1 MKFREGYFSSQVDVF
16 PMFSGKQRLTRLAQ
30 NCKYVELY
38 EDLSQFFLP
47 TKAWANYLA
56 EPQIFCEAGHSWE
69 SIFPCHLS
77 WRSRKILRIYRV
89 WFHMLKQCPSLLVLR
104 HERFAVRR
112 KIETGQRFTR
122 GSASN
127 WWSTFQMGALS
138 RDKIFPISL
147 NRPCLH
153 PLMMIKKPLRSESS
167 HLQHYFMTWLNLWA
181 VYMTG
186 TSDKSWKR
194 WAI

>member
-1 MKFREGYFSSQVDVF
+1 MPKHLEKSVTPLSFLFSQSISFLIPMSVLEFSWLFLPTFLIKTSVRLFCTLKFRECYFSSQVDVF

-77 WRSRKILRIYRV
+77 WRLRKILRIYRV

-127 WWSTFQMGALS
+127 WWSTFQMGA
-138 RDKIFPISL
+138 
-147 NRPCLH
+147 
-153 PLMMIKKPLRSESS
+153 
-167 HLQHYFMTWLNLWA
+167 
-181 VYMTG
+181 
-186 TSDKSWKR
+186 
-194 WAI
+194 